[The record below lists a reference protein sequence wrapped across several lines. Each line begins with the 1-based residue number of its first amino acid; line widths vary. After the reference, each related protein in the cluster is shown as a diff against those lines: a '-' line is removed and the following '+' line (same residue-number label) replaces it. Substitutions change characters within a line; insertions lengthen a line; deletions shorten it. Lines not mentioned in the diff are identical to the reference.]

1 MTPKWGKGAEILGM
15 DVFEAIDYFG
25 FTPFAI
31 LFTKSAKSEASLPSP
46 YLLSRGFWLI
56 AMESSDSSIY
66 EGRKLI

>member
-25 FTPFAI
+25 FTPFEYKPGRSYT

-46 YLLSRGFWLI
+46 YLLS
-56 AMESSDSSIY
+56 
-66 EGRKLI
+66 EGSG